1 MQIETN
7 YLENLRLSANFDDY
21 VVTSDQPIRYKGD
34 GTAPGPFDYFLA
46 SSAMCAA
53 YFVKVY
59 CNSRNIPTD
68 DIKVTQDNIV
78 SPENRYKQQ
87 FNITVEIPEY
97 IEEKD
102 RIGMIRSIERCTVK
116 RTIQEGIDFK
126 IQSKVTL
133 GKEESAAFKEFQ
145 NRDTDTRILGKDKSL
160 EQTLNEMTQIIDGLG
175 IKIEISSWRNPVPG
189 VWSVHIRDADCPMN
203 YTNGKGSTKESAL
216 CSAIGEY
223 LERLST
229 NYFYADYFL
238 GDEIK
243 NMPFVH
249 YPTERWFKDE
259 AQGKIPIELMDDHLK
274 SIYDPDGELRFDH
287 LIDTNSPKQGTRHLR
302 SSI

>member
-1 MQIETN
+1 MQ
-7 YLENLRLSANFDDY
+7 
-21 VVTSDQPIRYKGD
+21 
-34 GTAPGPFDYFLA
+34 
-46 SSAMCAA
+46 
-53 YFVKVY
+53 
-59 CNSRNIPTD
+59 
-68 DIKVTQDNIV
+68 
-78 SPENRYKQQ
+78 
-87 FNITVEIPEY
+87 
-97 IEEKD
+97 
-102 RIGMIRSIERCTVK
+102 
-116 RTIQEGIDFK
+116 
-126 IQSKVTL
+126 
-133 GKEESAAFKEFQ
+133 
-145 NRDTDTRILGKDKSL
+145 ILGKDKSL

-274 SIYDPDGELRFDH
+274 SIYDPEGELRFDH
-287 LIDTNSPKQGTRHLR
+287 LIDTNSQNKERGICALPYKRISDDKTVFIPVNLIGNLFVSNGMSAGNTFKEAVVQALSEIFERAIKNRIILEEIALPRVPEEVIKQYPKIHEESLLFEKRDMLLKSSMHLWAVNFPVLNV
-302 SSI
+302 SLLNPKTGGAFVPLVPILNLKWLLNDL

>member
-7 YLENLRLSANFDDY
+7 YLENLRLSDNFDDY
-21 VVTSDQPIRYKGD
+21 VITSDQPIRYKGD

-59 CNSRNIPTD
+59 CNSRNIPTE

-126 IQSKVTL
+126 IQTKVTL
-133 GKEESAAFKEFQ
+133 GKEDSAAFKEFQ
-145 NRDTDTRILGKDKSL
+145 NRTT
-160 EQTLNEMTQIIDGLG
+160 
-175 IKIEISSWRNPVPG
+175 
-189 VWSVHIRDADCPMN
+189 HADF
-203 YTNGKGSTKESAL
+203 
-216 CSAIGEY
+216 
-223 LERLST
+223 R
-229 NYFYADYFL
+229 
-238 GDEIK
+238 
-243 NMPFVH
+243 
-249 YPTERWFKDE
+249 
-259 AQGKIPIELMDDHLK
+259 
-274 SIYDPDGELRFDH
+274 
-287 LIDTNSPKQGTRHLR
+287 
-302 SSI
+302 